1 MKIYKKIGKRCI
13 NLFPGIDIRL
23 KQAEMKINPEVYIGK
38 TILTSVFFSIISFA
52 LLFSINVILKLPEK
66 FLPFI
71 LLIPLA
77 LSLIVF
83 FYNSLYP
90 NLVVSKRINNIEK
103 NLLFSLRFLL
113 VEIRS
118 GIPLYNAFLSLSKGN
133 YGAISKEFKEIT
145 KKISVGIPETKALEE
160 VMLRNPSINFR
171 RVLWQIVNA
180 IESGSDIGNTLEELV
195 KEFSTE
201 QRTAIRMYG
210 GQLNTFALVYMIFAI
225 IVPSIGICFLVI
237 LSFFMGIPINSGILF
252 LILILISVFQ
262 FMFLGIV
269 KSKRPKVE

>member
-201 QRTAIRMYG
+201 HRTAIRMYG
-210 GQLNTFALVYMIFAI
+210 GQLNTFALAYMIFAI

-237 LSFFMGIPINSGILF
+237 LSFFTGIPINSGILF
-252 LILILISVFQ
+252 LILIFISVFQ